1 MSNTAIDCV
10 PYISKASV
18 ISVRRWLMIGSV
30 VLASGQL
37 AGCGSSQPEPAPL
50 RTALT
55 ATVQQASS
63 SDTQITGIVRSLGS
77 YDIAPENPGRLV
89 RLRANI
95 GDRVAQG
102 QILAEFDAEPFRLQ
116 ASQSRA
122 QMQAA
127 NVDLDAARRE
137 AKRLEGLVEAG
148 AAARQDLDAARTNV
162 SRAEAQQRATSDQA
176 ALNARALAK
185 TQLRAPVAGVITA
198 RQGELGAILPAGA
211 PVFSLEGAGEREIV
225 ASVSSATAEQLRIGT
240 IVRFNIGGS
249 GGQARLSGL
258 SPRSAG
264 VDAQTARFT
273 IVSGTAAPGA
283 AVEVRLPAGGATNGD
298 LMLPLSAVIADRS
311 GARRVVVVG
320 QDGRTTAEPVQI
332 ISVSS
337 AGALVRGRLSP
348 GQRVIAT
355 GSELIKA
362 GERVR
367 PLTFTP

>member
-211 PVFSLEGAGEREIV
+211 PCSRWKVRVNARSL
-225 ASVSSATAEQLRIGT
+225 LR
-240 IVRFNIGGS
+240 
-249 GGQARLSGL
+249 
-258 SPRSAG
+258 SP
-264 VDAQTARFT
+264 
-273 IVSGTAAPGA
+273 
-283 AVEVRLPAGGATNGD
+283 
-298 LMLPLSAVIADRS
+298 
-311 GARRVVVVG
+311 ARRPNSYASERSCVS
-320 QDGRTTAEPVQI
+320 
-332 ISVSS
+332 ISVVR
-337 AGALVRGRLSP
+337 AGKLDCPAFLRDLPVWMHRQRGSP
-348 GQRVIAT
+348 SFQAPQHP
-355 GSELIKA
+355 
-362 GERVR
+362 ER
-367 PLTFTP
+367 PSKFACQPEEPPTAI

>member
-1 MSNTAIDCV
+1 
-10 PYISKASV
+10 
-18 ISVRRWLMIGSV
+18 
-30 VLASGQL
+30 
-37 AGCGSSQPEPAPL
+37 
-50 RTALT
+50 
-55 ATVQQASS
+55 
-63 SDTQITGIVRSLGS
+63 
-77 YDIAPENPGRLV
+77 ENPGRLV

-211 PVFSLEGAGEREIV
+211 PVFSLE
-225 ASVSSATAEQLRIGT
+225 
-240 IVRFNIGGS
+240 
-249 GGQARLSGL
+249 
-258 SPRSAG
+258 
-264 VDAQTARFT
+264 
-273 IVSGTAAPGA
+273 
-283 AVEVRLPAGGATNGD
+283 
-298 LMLPLSAVIADRS
+298 
-311 GARRVVVVG
+311 
-320 QDGRTTAEPVQI
+320 
-332 ISVSS
+332 
-337 AGALVRGRLSP
+337 
-348 GQRVIAT
+348 
-355 GSELIKA
+355 
-362 GERVR
+362 
-367 PLTFTP
+367 